1 MVFVSCT
8 GNCINNAAHLR
19 SRVMALFFCLLFYFH
34 GQAGYNSDLPLSFR
48 NIDIKDGLSQ
58 NSVVSIWQDKLGFM
72 WFGTLDGLNRFDGTK
87 IVNFMPSDG
96 AGNTILSGSIYALT
110 EDKAGRLFIGTYG
123 QGLSVFDP
131 KVASFE
137 NYSVSDTL
145 RTSTLPNDFVLDMKI
160 DAKGLVWVGTRAGV
174 SSIEPGKMAF
184 THYLSSDGRF
194 PPYSAI
200 TLFIDKV
207 GTKWV
212 GTYGGGLARMANDGS
227 GFEQIINTLPD
238 GDKYSNNI
246 IQRIVEHP
254 QYGLLLATHGGV
266 FRFDVKNR
274 SFSRFEG
281 IDFSATLVFVDSKHT
296 IWIGSMERPLKY
308 ITPDGKHHAVEF
320 SGIKDKQLSERFVET
335 IFEDRQGNLWFGLKS
350 KGVSVVSLNPKPFA
364 HIFDNG
370 SMTKLSGNDVFAIEK
385 TDNDDVW
392 FGTMSGISKW
402 DRVSDKFTVFT
413 PKNSVVPESPIWSIC
428 PQSPDSLWLGTSAGL
443 HLYSPKKNKLKSYT
457 HIEGDENSLC
467 DNGVLSIAKDAKGFL
482 WIGTSNG
489 LSQLHLQSGTF
500 KNYSQTDG
508 SGLPFDA
515 IYHVFSDSRGRLW
528 VGTEKGLCRF
538 DYEKQRFKSYFA
550 SPSSNALVNN
560 DISSIR
566 ESVNGSIWISTRM
579 GVCKYN
585 DKTDDFT
592 RLGADILK
600 NDFTYSAFEVGEYL
614 WVSTNKGI
622 ARVGLVNNSIRFF
635 DDDDGVQSKE
645 FNPPGIVFPDGLI
658 VLGGINGASVF
669 YPNQLGVDDKTVPP
683 LYFTR
688 IILDRDLIE
697 VGKDV
702 GNHRVY
708 KQVEFA
714 SRLVLEPH
722 EKSLS
727 IGFSTLEFLLPH
739 RIHYFYRI
747 LPVSENWVP
756 LQNQN
761 YVTFLNLAPGK
772 YTLQVRSTNADG
784 WEVPNTKSL
793 LIVVKPPYWRTWWF
807 VLLAAFLFVTLVLA
821 IIRYRF
827 VRLHRNTL
835 QLEAQVMDRT
845 KRIETQKRELEIQR
859 NIARHQ
865 RDKIAAQRDELEALT
880 YSLEEK
886 VKARTIELEF
896 AKDKAE
902 EADKLKSA
910 FLSNMSHE
918 IRTPLNAIIGF
929 SELLLHQSFE
939 VGEKETF
946 AEIIKTNSD
955 HLLNLLNDIIDV
967 SMIEAGQLTLH
978 EKVVDVNE
986 LLQDVWL
993 SFKNHR
999 MLLAKNGEVD
1009 LLLSLLKN
1017 PVDISTDPLRL
1028 KQILYNLISNAIKF
1042 TQKGQVVVEASMS
1055 NDLVRFSVADSGI
1068 GIAPEHQSRIF
1079 ERFRKIEAGKR
1090 NLYGGFGLGL
1100 TISRNL
1106 VESLG
1111 GRIWVESVHN
1121 QGTTF
1126 YFTLPLNRTRKV

>member
-19 SRVMALFFCLLFYFH
+19 SRVKVLFFCLLFYFH
-34 GQAGYNSDLPLSFR
+34 GPVGYSGNIPLNFR

-96 AGNTILSGSIYALT
+96 AGNTILSGSIFALT
-110 EDKAGRLFIGTYG
+110 EDKAGRMFIGTYG
-123 QGLSVFDP
+123 QGLSIFDP
-131 KVASFE
+131 KVASFD
-137 NYSVSDTL
+137 NYTVGDTL
-145 RTSTLPNDFVLDMKI
+145 RSSTLPNDFVLDMKT
-160 DAKGLVWVGTRAGV
+160 DNEGLVWVGTRAGV
-174 SSIEPGKMAF
+174 SSIDPETMAF
-184 THYLSSDGRF
+184 THYLSSEGRF
-194 PPYSAI
+194 PSYSAI
-200 TLFIDKV
+200 TLFLDKD

-212 GTYGGGLARMANDGS
+212 GTYGGGLARMAKDGN
-227 GFEQIINTLPD
+227 GFEQITNTLPD
-238 GDKYSNNI
+238 GDKYRNNI
-246 IQRIVEHP
+246 VQRIVEHP
-254 QYGLLLATHGGV
+254 QGGLLLATHGGV
-266 FRFDVKNR
+266 FRFDTK
-274 SFSRFEG
+274 SSTFSRFEG
-281 IDFSATLVFVDSKHT
+281 IDFSVTSLLVDSKHT
-296 IWIGSMERPLKY
+296 IWIGSEERPIKY
-308 ITPDGKHHAVEF
+308 ITPDGKHHAIEF
-320 SGIKDKQLSERFVET
+320 SGIEDKQLPERYVET

-350 KGVSVVSLNPKPFA
+350 KGVSVLNLNPKPFV

-370 SMTKLSGNDVFAIEK
+370 SMGKLPGNDVFAIEMAE
-385 TDNDDVW
+385 NGNVW

-402 DRVSDKFTVFT
+402 DRDADKYTVFT
-413 PKNSVVPESPIWSIC
+413 PKNSNVPESPIWSIC

-443 HLYSPKKNKLKSYT
+443 HLYSPIKNKLKSYI
-457 HIEGDENSLC
+457 HIEGDDNSLC

-489 LSQLHLQSGTF
+489 LSRLDIKSGIF
-500 KNYSQTDG
+500 KSYFQNDG

-538 DYEKQRFKSYFA
+538 DGDKQRFNTYFA
-550 SPSSNALVNN
+550 SPLPNSLVNN
-560 DISSIR
+560 DITSIR
-566 ESVNGSIWISTRM
+566 ESRNGAIWVSTRM

-585 DKTDDFT
+585 DETDDFT
-592 RLGADILK
+592 RLGADILR
-600 NDFTYSAFEVGEYL
+600 NDFTYSAFEEGEYL

-645 FNPPGIVFPDGLI
+645 FNPPGIVLPDGLI
-658 VLGGINGASVF
+658 VMGGINGASAF
-669 YPNQLGVDDKTVPP
+669 YSTQLGEDDKTVPQ

-714 SRLVLEPH
+714 SRLVLEPD

-727 IGFSTLEFLLPH
+727 IGFSTLEFLLPN
-739 RIHYFYRI
+739 RINYFYRI
-747 LPVSENWVP
+747 LPISENWVP

-784 WEVPNTKSL
+784 LEVPNTKSL

-807 VLLAAFLFVTLVLA
+807 LLLAALLVVALVLVV
-821 IIRYRF
+821 IRYRF

-880 YSLEEK
+880 YNLEEK
-886 VKARTIELEF
+886 VKARTIELEL

-902 EADKLKSA
+902 GADKLKSA

-939 VGEKETF
+939 VDEKESF
-946 AEIIKTNSD
+946 AEIIKTNGD

-999 MLLAKNGEVD
+999 ILLAKNGEVD
-1009 LLLSLLKN
+1009 LFLNLLSQ
-1017 PVDISTDPLRL
+1017 PVVICTDPLRL
-1028 KQILYNLISNAIKF
+1028 KQVLYNLISNAIKF
-1042 TQKGQVVVEASMS
+1042 TSKGQVVVEATMGNES
-1055 NDLVRFSVADSGI
+1055 VRFSVSDSGI

-1079 ERFRKIEAGKR
+1079 ERFRKVEAGKR

-1111 GRIWVESVHN
+1111 GRIWVESIQN
-1121 QGTTF
+1121 EGTTF
-1126 YFTLPLNRTRKV
+1126 YFTLPLNRSRKV